1 MKMLDFLDVL
11 QVNEDLFRH
20 FFVPRDPVTGMD
32 ILAVMT
38 FVDCDGIIEKNM
50 RDYLKESTP
59 EMAKNFVTLFASNL
73 IPRQIMVKSKAT
85 NGINASTCFITLE
98 ISNGL
103 DEYDVFRAAFLEK
116 TNTTFNIA

>member
-1 MKMLDFLDVL
+1 MLDFLDVL
-11 QVNEDLFRH
+11 QVNEELFRH

-32 ILAVMT
+32 ILAVMK
-38 FVDCDGIIEKNM
+38 FVDCDGNIERNM
-50 RDYLKESTP
+50 RDYLAESTT

-73 IPRQIMVKSKAT
+73 IPRQIVVKSKAT
-85 NGINASTCFITLE
+85 NGISVSTCFITLE

-103 DEYDVFRAAFLEK
+103 NDFDVFRATFLEK